1 MPKRSLPVRALHRLR
16 QLPRLPAYD
25 VMLLVLTVS
34 LAAALLMIIVRYA
47 RTGEL
52 STAAAGMLT
61 TMVTGLYT
69 LLKARAGHKDAP
81 EPSKEVNP
89 DAPTSD

>member
-1 MPKRSLPVRALHRLR
+1 MPRRSLPVRALRRLR

-25 VMLLVLTVS
+25 VMLLVLTVA
-34 LAAALLMIIVRYA
+34 LAAALLVIIVRYA

-69 LLKARAGHKDAP
+69 LLKARSGQKD
-81 EPSKEVNP
+81 EPGTREDKP
-89 DAPTSD
+89 DAPKPD